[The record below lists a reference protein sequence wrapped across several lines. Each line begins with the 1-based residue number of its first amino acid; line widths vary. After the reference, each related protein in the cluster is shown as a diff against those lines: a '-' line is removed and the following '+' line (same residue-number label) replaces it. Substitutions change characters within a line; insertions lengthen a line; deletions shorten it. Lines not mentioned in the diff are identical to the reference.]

1 MSTSVPAVPPSADV
15 LTSKLGTAAIVTG
28 VVSIIVG
35 VIAVVWPHVTLIVVA
50 VLFAIELIVL
60 GVLRLTSIGALPS
73 EPRWLKPLTVVLGV
87 LTLAA
92 GIVCLFRPN
101 ASLLVIAVL
110 LAVGWLMEGLSS
122 LAAGF
127 ASGISGGMRTWLLIA
142 GVLLVV
148 GALFVLFYPKDSL
161 VVLTVWAGILFI
173 LLGLVLVAS
182 ALLARREV
190 RKLAA
195 GTP

>member
-1 MSTSVPAVPPSADV
+1 
-15 LTSKLGTAAIVTG
+15 SKLGTAAIVTG

-92 GIVCLFRPN
+92 GIVCLFRPS

-110 LAVGWLMEGLSS
+110 LAVGWLLEGFSS

-142 GVLLVV
+142 GALLVV
-148 GALFVLFYPKDSL
+148 GGLVVLFFPKDSL

-173 LLGLVLVAS
+173 LLGL
-182 ALLARREV
+182 
-190 RKLAA
+190 
-195 GTP
+195 